1 MGISLIVTYTHRSE
15 LFEVVGRRSCWL
27 KGELVHLLDLD
38 PSAALKQGLV
48 VRNHHGFSQLFA
60 SLRQKCF
67 NLLYFCV
74 RLGLSWL
81 QLPDGLEIPQALL
94 VLAQLLVALR
104 PPVVGLGVLVI
115 ILQRFRGIVE
125 GFDGFLYLEVGH

>member
-15 LFEVVGRRSCWL
+15 LFEVVESGSRWL
-27 KGELVHLLDLD
+27 KGKLVHLLYLD

-48 VRNHHGFSQLFA
+48 VRNHHRFSQLSA
-60 SLRQKCF
+60 SLGQKCF
-67 NLLYFCV
+67 NLFYFCV
-74 RLGLSWL
+74 RLGLPWL
-81 QLPDGLEIPQALL
+81 QLPDCLEIPQTLL

-115 ILQRFRGIVE
+115 ILQRFRGIVKC
-125 GFDGFLYLEVGH
+125 FDGFLYLEVCH